1 MTQIHSAKP
10 RSKKGKIFNKLFF
23 NNFLNTI
30 LFKFINYFFNFFSY
44 LVFLNYQKK
53 LYYKCEVVSGPFKG
67 LKYSEPTSVC
77 GPITPKLLG
86 TYETELIPILNSLK
100 GNKYNKIFN
109 IGAAE
114 GYYAIGLSMLFQNV
128 KVKAYETDLEGFEY
142 LKKNIAINN
151 KSQTV
156 ECINKQCNKDID
168 NIKYNERMLIM
179 CDCEGCEF
187 EIFNKNNINNLKNSD
202 LIIEMHVK
210 SYDKTDLENHLSI
223 NHDIQRIG
231 YGTSKMID
239 ISNLDNYILDINN
252 FSKVSRENRDKFH
265 YFLIALAKNKNIIK

>member
-1 MTQIHSAKP
+1 MFYVYIQLRNRILTHILKKIHKF
-10 RSKKGKIFNKLFF
+10 KYLGI
-23 NNFLNTI
+23 
-30 LFKFINYFFNFFSY
+30 KFIFT
-44 LVFLNYQKK
+44 
-53 LYYKCEVVSGPFKG
+53 G
-67 LKYSEPTSVC
+67 
-77 GPITPKLLG
+77 
-86 TYETELIPILNSLK
+86 
-100 GNKYNKIFN
+100 
-109 IGAAE
+109 
-114 GYYAIGLSMLFQNV
+114 
-128 KVKAYETDLEGFEY
+128 DLPEY